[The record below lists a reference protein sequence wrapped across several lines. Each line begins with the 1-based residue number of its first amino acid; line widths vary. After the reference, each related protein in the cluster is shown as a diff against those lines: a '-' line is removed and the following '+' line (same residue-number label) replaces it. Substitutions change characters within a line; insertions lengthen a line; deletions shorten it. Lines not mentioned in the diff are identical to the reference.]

1 MRGTWAVL
9 GGLALAVGVAWW
21 LAREDRQ
28 PSPEQRQRAEQ
39 AAAAQASDDRPSLY
53 RWRDAA
59 GVLQITEQPPTDRPY
74 ERIDLHADPAIQVRG
89 NRGD

>member
-1 MRGTWAVL
+1 MRGAWAVL
-9 GGLALAVGVAWW
+9 GGIALGIGVAWW

-28 PSPEQRQRAEQ
+28 PSPGQRQLAEQ
-39 AAAAQASDDRPSLY
+39 AAADQASEARPSLY

-59 GVLQITEQPPTDRPY
+59 GVLQITEQPPEGRPF

-89 NRGD
+89 DRSD